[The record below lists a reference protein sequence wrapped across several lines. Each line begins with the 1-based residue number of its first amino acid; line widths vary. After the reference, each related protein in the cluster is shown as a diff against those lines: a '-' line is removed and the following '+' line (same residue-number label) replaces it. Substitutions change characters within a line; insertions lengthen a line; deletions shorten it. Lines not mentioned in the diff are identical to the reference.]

1 MRLDLELPGFRVFAP
16 VPECGA
22 DLDTGRES
30 LHAAWWMSAAPG
42 TANVPVILSINFAGT
57 G

>member
-22 DLDTGRES
+22 DLNTGRES